1 MYGLKV
7 HQAALDF
14 GVKVTGCTVHF
25 VDNEYDHG
33 PIILQRTCE
42 VFETD
47 TAESLQRRVFELE
60 CEALPHAIRMIAAR
74 RAPP

>member
-7 HQAALDF
+7 HQAAIDF
-14 GVKVTGCTVHF
+14 GVKVSGCTVHF

-33 PIILQRTCE
+33 PIILQSTCM
-42 VFETD
+42 VLGTD

-60 CEALPHAIRMIAAR
+60 CEALPAAIRKIAAQWSQ
-74 RAPP
+74 P